1 MELCLIGLVVVVLI
15 HSNHNLNK
23 RILRLLL
30 CVDITGV
37 LAARHQFINDTLV
50 LLAVRIIDDV
60 IDNLT
65 VAQYA

>member
-15 HSNHNLNK
+15 HSNHNLNQ

-30 CVDITGV
+30 CVDIACI
-37 LAARHQFINDTLV
+37 LAARHQFVNDTLV
-50 LLAVRIIDDV
+50 LLAVRIIDDMV
-60 IDNLT
+60 DNLT